1 MNKPWFINPGS
12 TLIHIN
18 SLVRSGQQQ
27 HEVLGRR
34 TASRNRISH
43 DSSAAESAA
52 AVKDARARPR
62 EDGHVKKIA
71 GKTGENL
78 LK

>member
-1 MNKPWFINPGS
+1 MLHSSGVD
-12 TLIHIN
+12 IH

-62 EDGHVKKIA
+62 EDGHVKKKA